1 MSSKIQIRKVCQYCG
16 RSFLAHTTTTRFCS
30 HRCAQRNYKMQK
42 REARLAKTPPDSKPS
57 APKSPINLNREY
69 LSCDAVACMM
79 GLHRTTVYR
88 YCVTGQ
94 LNCIKM
100 NRKIFIRRSDIEQL
114 FDRHTPYVVTPTE
127 RKSKPRPKPK
137 TEPRA
142 AETPPKSAPAPSAPP
157 SDGDWYTT
165 GEVCD
170 KYGISRTAVY
180 SLVYEHGVPKI
191 KSGNDTFYAKSIIDT
206 LLTSRQPD
214 ASIKEWYS
222 MEDIKRLYG
231 LEQGYVSNLIYKNP
245 IPKMRRGNKG
255 YYSKQHFDALMAVK
269 FPRPEY
275 YTTEEAMAK
284 FGIGRDS
291 LYHHIK
297 RNGIRTV
304 REGRYIK
311 IQKAELD
318 RLFENLNKK

>member
-16 RSFLAHTTTTRFCS
+16 RSFLAHTTMTRFCS
-30 HRCAQRNYKMQK
+30 HLCAQRNYKMQK
-42 REARLAKTPPDSKPS
+42 REARLAKTSPNSKPFVS
-57 APKSPINLNREY
+57 KSPTNLEREY
-69 LSCDAVACMM
+69 LSCDAVARMM

-100 NRKIFIRRSDIEQL
+100 NRKIFIRKSDLELL
-114 FDRHTPYVVTPTE
+114 FEHHAPYVVTHTE
-127 RKSKPRPKPK
+127 RKSKQFSKQK
-137 TEPRA
+137 
-142 AETPPKSAPAPSAPP
+142 AESHVVNTPQKSAIVSTSPP
-157 SDGDWYTT
+157 SDGDWYTAS
-165 GEVCD
+165 EVCD
-170 KYGISRTAVY
+170 KYDMTRTAVY
-180 SLVYEHGVPKI
+180 SLVYEYGVPKV
-191 KSGNDTFYAKSIIDT
+191 KSGNATYYAKSVIDT
-206 LLTSRQPD
+206 LLSCRKPD
-214 ASIKEWYS
+214 SSITEWYS

-255 YYSKQHFDALMAVK
+255 YYSKEHFDALMAAK

-297 RNGIRTV
+297 RNGIHTI

-311 IQKAELD
+311 IPKAEID
-318 RLFENLNKK
+318 QLFKTLNKE